1 MTGQQAL
8 TMACNMLAEANG
20 GSDIPDSFIDRA
32 PYLLAAFCG
41 EARVI
46 DERYREAFS
55 LGDQPAFDRSFI
67 GLSDRLPLCDRLAP
81 TAAIYLAATLLIDE
95 APALSETFAERC
107 RESLAEAYGEIP
119 ATLHSIT
126 DVYS

>member
-20 GSDIPDSFIDRA
+20 ESEIPAGFIDRA

-46 DERYREAFS
+46 DQRYREAFS
-55 LGDQPAFDRSFI
+55 LDAQPEFDRSFV
-67 GLSDRLPLCDRLAP
+67 GLSDELPLCDRLAP

-95 APALSETFAERC
+95 APALSEAFAERC

-119 ATLHSIT
+119 ATLHPIT
-126 DVYS
+126 DVYA